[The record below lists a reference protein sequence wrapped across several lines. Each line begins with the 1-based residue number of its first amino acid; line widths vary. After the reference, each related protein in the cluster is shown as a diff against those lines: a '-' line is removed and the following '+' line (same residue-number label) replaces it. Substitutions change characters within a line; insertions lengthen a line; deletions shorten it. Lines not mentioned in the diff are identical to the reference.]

1 MGNTDS
7 NASIKSLHM
16 NYVVVRNINDDPR
29 YGNGRIV
36 RQKQTKQE
44 AFQKEMNSTD
54 EYQFKK
60 LKVMLERME
69 SNTYENL
76 INFAYV
82 ELYFHKESEFC
93 GQLFQIYILLEYIP
107 QSLKEVTEKRLV
119 NKQQFKERD
128 LMQIL
133 RGCIEAL
140 FVLQSYNITH
150 QGIRPET
157 ISYSEQQQLVKLTD
171 PTVSGMLSSY
181 QLVVQ
186 EDLKQINQCYLSPQL
201 MQSLNDE
208 VQPQHNPYKSD
219 VYSLGMT
226 MLYLST
232 LNNCN
237 DCYDIHKL
245 RVIVQQVQRRLQ
257 QMETSF
263 SSQYVFL
270 LKRMLLLNEDQRPDF
285 IQLKY
290 ELQASQSPQFYEE
303 EQVIQKAPIVQ
314 VQAYEQVMDTI
325 PIQLQSVQMVSQ
337 SQERANS
344 KIQPSIRNSQIQKS
358 QELRQSQ
365 YSNQSIYIDGS
376 EVKELRPD
384 LSDHI
389 KILPLSEQIA
399 EPSRIDNNIGNQI
412 GIEHF
417 SDITQGPD
425 QQQLL
430 MPVTSFET
438 SQQYELFLEM
448 QKSKSNYNLSDQSQK
463 VNYNMRLI
471 NSSNIQRYEKVI
483 ELYPNGS
490 KYEGEKQNG
499 VRQGYGIF
507 LFQDNGGVYEG
518 QWHDNKM
525 HGIGN
530 NFIVIKGTL
539 FYASGK
545 PAYEGEWFNDKF
557 QGKGTLYNEEP
568 QMLFGQ
574 FDYGDFDQVGEY
586 WTKYVGQFNDD
597 NKEGQGTLYLS
608 NGEKFEGTFLQD
620 LISGFGR
627 YFKANGQEVQGRW
640 WRNKL
645 QK

>member
-7 NASIKSLHM
+7 NASIKALHM
-16 NYVVVRNINDDPR
+16 NYMMIRDIEDDPR

-44 AFQKEMNSTD
+44 AFQKEMNITD
-54 EYQFKK
+54 EDQFKK
-60 LKVMLERME
+60 LKLMFQRME

-76 INFAYV
+76 INV
-82 ELYFHKESEFC
+82 TKLYFHKESQFF
-93 GQLFQIYILLEYIP
+93 GQLFKIYILLEYIP
-107 QSLKEVTEKRLV
+107 SSLKDHIQKRLV

-128 LMQIL
+128 LIQIL
-133 RGCIEAL
+133 KGCIEAL
-140 FVLQSYNITH
+140 FVLQFYNITH

-171 PTVSGMLSSY
+171 PTVSGVLSSY

-232 LNNCN
+232 LDNCN
-237 DCYDIHKL
+237 DCYDIPKL
-245 RVIVQQVQRRLQ
+245 RVVVQQVQRRLQ
-257 QMETSF
+257 QMETQF
-263 SSQYVFL
+263 SSQYVSF

-285 IQLKY
+285 IQLKS
-290 ELQASQSPQFYEE
+290 ELKASLSSQCYEE
-303 EQVIQKAPIVQ
+303 EQVIQIKKVPIVQ
-314 VQAYEQVMDTI
+314 VQAYEQVIDTI
-325 PIQLQSVQMVSQ
+325 PIQLQSVQMATQ
-337 SQERANS
+337 SEERPNLR
-344 KIQPSIRNSQIQKS
+344 IQPSIRNSQIQKS

-376 EVKELRPD
+376 QVKELRPD
-384 LSDHI
+384 LCDHI

-417 SDITQGPD
+417 TDITHEHD
-425 QQQLL
+425 QQQVL

-438 SQQYELFLEM
+438 SSQYERFLEM
-448 QKSKSNYNLSDQSQK
+448 QNSKSINNLSDQSHK
-463 VNYNMRLI
+463 VDYNMRL
-471 NSSNIQRYEKVI
+471 NSSNTQRSGYEKVI

-490 KYEGEKQNG
+490 KYEGEKKNG
-499 VRQGYGIF
+499 VREGYGIF
-507 LFQDNGGVYEG
+507 LFQDNGGVYKG

-525 HGIGN
+525 HGI
-530 NFIVIKGTL
+530 GTL

-545 PAYEGEWFNDKF
+545 PAYEGQWFHDKF

-568 QMLFGQ
+568 QRLFGE

-586 WTKYVGQFNDD
+586 WTQYIGQFNDD

-620 LISGFGR
+620 LISGFGS
-627 YFKANGQEVQGRW
+627 YVKANGQVVQGRW

-645 QK
+645 QQ